1 MPEARHYNASW
12 IIGGFLCKK
21 NTNRHC
27 EVGFS
32 VGWSKANPQVG
43 AGRYSGDNPN
53 NPTFATKQSIDRG
66 QALPSAMTCDWQ
78 DTQKT
83 VIAHSVARSLSL
95 DCFAYARNDGN
106 KRFFG
111 FHPQD
116 DRREKAAFTLAEV
129 LITLG
134 IIGIIAAMTLPQLI
148 AKYQKLV
155 TVTQLKRTYSL
166 LSNAYQM
173 AVNDYGDSIYWDYP
187 ITDENNQRS
196 ITNDEFLERYYLPYL
211 QHQKKKS
218 GLYKAY
224 NFNGQDIQYDNVHGR
239 GSSFR
244 MSDGSCL
251 TLWSNNQY
259 VVLTTDLNCEKG
271 PNIYGRDIFDIF
283 ELYYMNNKKPFIAG
297 LDAFK
302 SFPREQIMNNSG
314 CKTHTYNGGKQAACF
329 AIIVYDGWQIKDDYP
344 WK

>member
-1 MPEARHYNASW
+1 
-12 IIGGFLCKK
+12 
-21 NTNRHC
+21 
-27 EVGFS
+27 
-32 VGWSKANPQVG
+32 
-43 AGRYSGDNPN
+43 
-53 NPTFATKQSIDRG
+53 
-66 QALPSAMTCDWQ
+66 MTCDWQ

-95 DCFAYARNDGN
+95 DCFANARNDAKYLLGN
-106 KRFFG
+106 SLPKIQPSNDGKCHSEGEARKISLSKRSFG

-116 DRREKAAFTLAEV
+116 DKKKAAFTLAEV

-134 IIGIIAAMTLPQLI
+134 IIGIVAAMTLPMLI

-155 TVTQLKRTYSL
+155 TTTQLKRTYSL

-173 AVNDYGDSIYWDYP
+173 AVKDYGDSIYWDYP

-224 NFNGQDIQYDNVHGR
+224 NFNGQDIQYDNIHSR

-259 VVLTTDLNCEKG
+259 VNLTTDVNCEKG

-283 ELYYMNNKKPFIAG
+283 ELYWNNNKKPYLAG
-297 LDAFK
+297 LRALTWY
-302 SFPREQIMNNSG
+302 PREQVINGSG
-314 CKTHTYNGGKQAACF
+314 CKSFSFNDGNTGACF
-329 AIIVYDGWQIKDDYP
+329 AIIFYDGWQFKDDYP

>member
-1 MPEARHYNASW
+1 MTNHVFLRALARRISW
-12 IIGGFLCKK
+12 GK
-21 NTNRHC
+21 
-27 EVGFS
+27 
-32 VGWSKANPQVG
+32 
-43 AGRYSGDNPN
+43 
-53 NPTFATKQSIDRG
+53 
-66 QALPSAMTCDWQ
+66 
-78 DTQKT
+78 
-83 VIAHSVARSLSL
+83 RS
-95 DCFAYARNDGN
+95 
-106 KRFFG
+106 FG

-116 DRREKAAFTLAEV
+116 DRVLKKKAAFTLAEV

-134 IIGIIAAMTLPQLI
+134 IIGIVAAMTLPMLI

-173 AVNDYGDSIYWDYP
+173 AVKDYGDSVYWDYP
-187 ITDENNQRS
+187 VTDENLQRV
-196 ITNDEFLERYYLPYL
+196 ITNDKFLERYYLPYL

-224 NFNGQDIQYDNVHGR
+224 NFNGQDIQYDNIHSR

-244 MSDGSCL
+244 LSDGSCL

-297 LDAFK
+297 LDAFN
-302 SFPREQIMNNSG
+302 SFSREQIINNSG
-314 CKTHTYNGGKQAACF
+314 CKAHTYGDGKQAACF
-329 AIIVYDGWQIKDDYP
+329 AIIMYDGWQIKDDYP